1 MNKDKD
7 LEAGER
13 MDNREQALA
22 EIKTKLKTQLIDH
35 LNLQDVSVEQ
45 IKDDEPLFG
54 GGLGLDSLDAVE
66 IVVVLQRHFGVEIKD
81 MEVGRKVFQTIN
93 SLADFIYEKKNG

>member
-45 IKDDEPLFG
+45 IKDDEPIFG

>member
-1 MNKDKD
+1 
-7 LEAGER
+7 

>member
-1 MNKDKD
+1 
-7 LEAGER
+7 

-22 EIKTKLKTQLIDH
+22 EIKEKLKTHLIEH
-35 LNLQDVSVEQ
+35 LNLQDVSADQ
-45 IKDDEPLFG
+45 IKDDDPLFG

-81 MEVGRKVFQTIN
+81 MEVGRKVFQTVN
-93 SLADFIYEKKNG
+93 SLAEFIYEKTHA

>member
-1 MNKDKD
+1 
-7 LEAGER
+7 

-22 EIKTKLKTQLIDH
+22 EIKAKLKIQLIDH
-35 LNLQDVSVEQ
+35 LNLQDVSAEQ

-81 MEVGRKVFQTIN
+81 MEVGRKVFQTVN
-93 SLADFIYEKKNG
+93 SLADFIYEKTKG

>member
-1 MNKDKD
+1 
-7 LEAGER
+7 
-13 MDNREQALA
+13 MDNRELALA

-93 SLADFIYEKKNG
+93 SLAEFIYEKKNG

>member
-1 MNKDKD
+1 MNEDED

-22 EIKTKLKTQLIDH
+22 EIKTKLKTHLIDH
-35 LNLQDVSVEQ
+35 LNLQDVSAEQ

>member
-1 MNKDKD
+1 
-7 LEAGER
+7 

-22 EIKTKLKTQLIDH
+22 EIKTKLKAHLIDH

-81 MEVGRKVFQTIN
+81 MEVGRKVFQTVN
-93 SLADFIYEKKNG
+93 SLADFIYEKTNG

>member
-1 MNKDKD
+1 MNEDED

>member
-1 MNKDKD
+1 
-7 LEAGER
+7 

-22 EIKTKLKTQLIDH
+22 EIKEKLKTQLIEH
-35 LNLQDVSVEQ
+35 LNLQDVSAGQ

-81 MEVGRKVFQTIN
+81 MEVGRKVFQTVN
-93 SLADFIYEKKNG
+93 SLADFIYEKTHT